1 MHRFA
6 LPLLVPLA
14 SAAVHTVQVGSS
26 GLSFVPQTISAVE
39 GDTVIFELFAAHD
52 VVTGDFDSP
61 CQTDD
66 DDDDFFSGPYSDTNN
81 GARKFVVNVTTNDPI
96 YYYCSVQRHCQ
107 SGMVGGI
114 NIPNSGS
121 ETIQAYRQAAANVQQ
136 QAETPN
142 QLRGGQLL
150 DDAQIASLTSSAGS
164 ASASAS
170 ASGSSAASGSATST
184 PSGSGSASQSA
195 SAATASATGGASAMS
210 SGQVSGV
217 AAVVLGVVA
226 WFM

>member
-1 MHRFA
+1 MHRFI
-6 LPLLVPLA
+6 LPVLVPLA
-14 SAAVHTVQVGSS
+14 SAAVHTVQVGQS
-26 GLSFVPQTISAVE
+26 GLDFVPRTISAVE
-39 GDTVIFELFAAHD
+39 GDTVIFELFSAHD
-52 VVTGDFDSP
+52 VVEGDFDSP

-66 DDDDFFSGPYSDTNN
+66 DDFYSGPYSDTDN
-81 GARKFVVNVTTNDPI
+81 GARKFVVNVTSNDPI

-121 ETIQAYRQAAANVQQ
+121 ETIDAYSQAAANVQ

-150 DDAQIASLTSSAGS
+150 DDAQLASLTSSSS

-170 ASGSSAASGSATST
+170 ASASSASSGASASATST
-184 PSGSGSASQSA
+184 SSGSGSASQSA
-195 SAATASATGGASAMS
+195 SASAATATGGAAPVS

-217 AAVVLGVVA
+217 AAIVLGVAA
-226 WFM
+226 WFI